1 MEGSGSLGEEVG
13 GGGAVPKRHCHFSF
27 LYIATLFAVF
37 KGELFVC
44 YYVIK
49 KLCQENEN
57 TIHRLGENNYKRHLI
72 KNKTVSK
79 MHKEL

>member
-1 MEGSGSLGEEVG
+1 M
-13 GGGAVPKRHCHFSF
+13 
-27 LYIATLFAVF
+27 
-37 KGELFVC
+37 C

-57 TIHRLGENNYKRHLI
+57 TSHRLGENNKRHLI
-72 KNKTVSK
+72 KNKTVSE